1 MKIRNI
7 TYAKTPIAT
16 RLGTFVPDEHGVLD
30 DVSDDA
36 GRLLIAVAGFVALEQ
51 TRTPRALAPAPAPV
65 EPAAPAQEPAGAP
78 QEPVEAPQAPEPPA
92 SPQEPVE
99 APHQPAK
106 RKKGR

>member
-1 MKIRNI
+1 MKIRNA

-30 DVSDDA
+30 DVSDEA

-51 TRTPRALAPAPAPV
+51 PRTPRALAPAPV
-65 EPAAPAQEPAGAP
+65 EPSAPAQEPAGAP

-99 APHQPAK
+99 APQQPAK

>member
-1 MKIRNI
+1 MKIRNL

-30 DVSDDA
+30 DVADDA

-51 TRTPRALAPAPAPV
+51 ARTPRALAPAPV
-65 EPAAPAQEPAGAP
+65 EPPAPAQEPAGAS

-99 APHQPAK
+99 AQQPAK